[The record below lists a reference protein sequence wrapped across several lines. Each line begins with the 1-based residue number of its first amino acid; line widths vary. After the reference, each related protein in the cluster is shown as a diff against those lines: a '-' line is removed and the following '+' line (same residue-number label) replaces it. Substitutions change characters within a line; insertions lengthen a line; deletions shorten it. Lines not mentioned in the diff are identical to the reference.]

1 MTARAVCFALL
12 AVWALPVLGQVK
24 DPTAPPAALRQP
36 AAPGQATEAQPEVAA
51 ARLQSVLISSK
62 RRVAVIDGETVR
74 LGQKHRGA
82 LVSSI
87 TPTQVVLVRNGAQ
100 EILKLYPASP
110 GTAGQGQR

>member
-1 MTARAVCFALL
+1 ME
-12 AVWALPVLGQVK
+12 
-24 DPTAPPAALRQP
+24 AP
-36 AAPGQATEAQPEVAA
+36 A

-82 LVSSI
+82 VVASI
-87 TPTQVVLVRNGAQ
+87 TPTQVVLARGNAR

-110 GTAGQGQR
+110 GTSGQSNDKRCDGNPCE